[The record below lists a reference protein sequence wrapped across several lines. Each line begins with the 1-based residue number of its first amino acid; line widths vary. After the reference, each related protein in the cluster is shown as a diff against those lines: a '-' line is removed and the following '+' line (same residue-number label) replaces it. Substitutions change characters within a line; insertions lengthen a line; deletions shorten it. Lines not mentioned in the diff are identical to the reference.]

1 MKEWTKITKL
11 PIDPAEVLASV
22 RERSAGGTVVF
33 VGTIRNQS
41 EGRAVSGLEYEVY
54 KVMAE
59 KGMREISEN
68 VRKKWPVKKIS
79 MVHRYGALGVG
90 EISVAVAVSSEHRAE
105 AFEAC
110 RFAIDTIKRALPI
123 WKKERFKGGRG
134 VWVKGTPI
142 GS

>member
-11 PIDPAEVLASV
+11 PIGPAEVLASV

-90 EISVAVAVSSEHRAE
+90 EISVAAAVSSHVPEE
-105 AFEAC
+105 
-110 RFAIDTIKRALPI
+110 
-123 WKKERFKGGRG
+123 
-134 VWVKGTPI
+134 
-142 GS
+142 